1 MREGFASL
9 DPKTTDQLKWERSID
24 RIIIE
29 ISNGVIGTNLLINK
43 GYNCW
48 VHLSQQVKKCYYLGE
63 KKK

>member
-9 DPKTTDQLKWERSID
+9 DSKTTDQLKWERSID
-24 RIIIE
+24 RIIVKIF
-29 ISNGVIGTNLLINK
+29 NGVIRTILLINK

-48 VHLSQQVKKCYYLGE
+48 VNLSQQVKKCYYLGE

>member
-1 MREGFASL
+1 MREGFVSL

-29 ISNGVIGTNLLINK
+29 IFNGVIRTILLINK

-48 VHLSQQVKKCYYLGE
+48 VHLSQQVKKFYYLGE